1 MILEIVSPE
10 AKLFSGEV
18 TSVTLPGVD
27 GSFQIL
33 NNHAP
38 IVSILEKGT
47 VKIGGQYLNELE
59 YQQIQDFRIENLP
72 EGNKANNYGNYTGS
86 MSNHDKVYDNLIDV
100 LTHNAPITTSS
111 YEGMKTVEII
121 EKIYRAAKH

>member
-33 NNHAP
+33 NHHAP

-47 VKIGGQYLNELE
+47 IKIVAPSFNFSKEVAGKFTKVNDQTYTLE
-59 YQQIQDFRIENLP
+59 IESGTI
-72 EGNKANNYGNYTGS
+72 EMKDNK
-86 MSNHDKVYDNLIDV
+86 IIV
-100 LTHNAPITTSS
+100 LAD
-111 YEGMKTVEII
+111 
-121 EKIYRAAKH
+121 